1 MSAQAPALDR
11 RSDDRMQ
18 RLLEAALE
26 VFARDGYR
34 TATIDDVAEAAGVTK
49 GAIYHYFDTKE
60 ALLLRVIEHYQALA
74 FGRAEDALRDPAL
87 PASTRIRLLVR
98 KVFARR
104 DDASDRLLGLLV
116 RGIAHEVPK
125 AHHRWL
131 EEGPA
136 RLWTLIAKLVREG
149 QVRGEFRPDAD
160 GEVGARILV
169 SGLMLQLLWQQHRAD
184 VRQLEMDADRLLD
197 SSIELF
203 LAGLRSSTSATRPRR
218 HRSQD
223 VAGRR

>member
-1 MSAQAPALDR
+1 MSAANPPSLDR
-11 RSDDRMQ
+11 RSDDRTR

-74 FGRAEDALRDPAL
+74 FDRADDALRDSTL

-104 DDASDRLLGLLV
+104 DDATSDQLLGLLV
-116 RGIAHEVPK
+116 RGVAHEVPG
-125 AHHRWL
+125 AHERWL
-131 EEGPA
+131 RDGPA
-136 RLWTLIAKLVREG
+136 RLWTLIARLVREG
-149 QVRGEFRPDAD
+149 QERGEFRPDAD
-160 GEVGARILV
+160 GEVGARVLV
-169 SGLMLQLLWQQHRAD
+169 SGLMLQLLWQQHRSRVAAIAVD
-184 VRQLEMDADRLLD
+184 VDRLLD
-197 SSIELF
+197 SSVELF
-203 LAGLRSSTSATRPRR
+203 LAGLRATRVSGSRR
-218 HRSQD
+218 R
-223 VAGRR
+223 